1 MKSIRHS
8 LRLSLA
14 VVCWSGIGLWA
25 ANGFAE
31 DQWVKQVQP
40 LIESSCL
47 ACHSDASESGLDLS
61 TLGHDLSDPVV
72 FKNWEHV
79 FDRVQIGEMPPADE
93 TRPEAAILDA
103 ALAAL
108 ESSLRNASQN
118 HQQEFG
124 RVPTRRLTPLEFE
137 YSLHDLFGIHGS
149 FAKYLPPENRSSS
162 FDTVARQQGMS
173 AVHLQGFLKAADVAM
188 DEAIQL
194 GPRPNLEPV
203 EMKYQTNPYTTM
215 WFERPIRNGGQT
227 VKLADGAWVSFDGK
241 PHVAQSN
248 NMGYRPKSPGLY
260 RITAEAYG
268 YQADTV
274 VSFQIYKGSDQ
285 QGGSELIGSF
295 DLPPGET
302 RQIELTH
309 FFTPAD
315 FFYPAPADHDCQADG
330 REIYRARGAKNYR
343 GEGLA
348 IKWLKIQGPLEAS
361 WPPASTRTFLQTQ
374 EFEEKRSSKG
384 FRYFN
389 PKYLKSDSD
398 QARDIISNLG
408 HQLFRRP
415 LQGGELDGLIGLA
428 VSELEA
434 GRPLHEAIQVP
445 LKTMISSPQFLYHAG
460 APGRLKGYALATRL
474 SYFLWK
480 SIPDKE
486 LFELAATG
494 MLQDKKV
501 LEKQVNR
508 MLDDKRSNRFIDDFL
523 NQWLGLGQIDA
534 TTPDDKLFPE
544 YDDNLRQAM
553 LGETRAFFRELIDKN
568 LSTDHLIDS
577 DFTFLNRRLAEHY
590 GMLAEGEEMVKVSLA
605 KNSVRGGLMTQ
616 ASILKVTANGAV
628 TSPVK
633 RGDFVLDKLLG
644 TPPSPPPPNIGSIEP
659 DTRGT
664 TTIRETLAAHRDVA
678 SCASCHR
685 TIDPPGFALEQFDPI
700 GGYRT
705 RYRSTG
711 KGERTKRQFRGR
723 AIDEYREGPE
733 VDAAGVTET
742 GVAFNGIREYKQILM
757 DQRSLVAKNLLTQL
771 VVYST
776 GAEIQFADRD
786 KIHKMTEDNCNE
798 SSGVR
803 DMIHAM
809 VQSDLFLN
817 K

>member
-118 HQQEFG
+118 HQKEFG
-124 RVPTRRLTPLEFE
+124 RVPTRRLSPLEFE

-203 EMKYQTNPYTTM
+203 EMKYQTHPYTTM

-227 VKLADGAWVSFDGK
+227 VKLADGAWVSFDVK

-330 REIYRARGAKNYR
+330 REIYGARGAKNYR

-348 IKWLKIQGPLEAS
+348 IKWLKIQGPLES
-361 WPPASTRTFLQTQ
+361 QWPPASTRTFLQTQ
-374 EFEEKRSSKG
+374 QYEEKRSSSG

-389 PKYLKSDSD
+389 PKYLKSEPD
-398 QARDIISNLG
+398 QVRDIISTLG

-415 LQGGELDGLIGLA
+415 LQEEELNRLVGLA
-428 VSELEA
+428 MSELKA
-434 GRPLHEAIQVP
+434 RRPLHEAIQVP
-445 LKTMISSPQFLYHAG
+445 FKTMISSPHFLYHAG
-460 APGRLKGYALATRL
+460 APGKLEGYALATRL

-480 SIPDKE
+480 SMPDDE
-486 LFELAATG
+486 LFELAAKG
-494 MLQDKKV
+494 MLQDEEV
-501 LEKQVNR
+501 LEGQVNR
-508 MLDDKRSNRFIDDFL
+508 MLGDKKSNRFIDDFL

-723 AIDEYREGPE
+723 PIDEYREGPE

>member
-1 MKSIRHS
+1 MIFFRRS
-8 LRLSLA
+8 LCWSLA
-14 VVCWSGIGLWA
+14 VVCWFGLGVVS
-25 ANGFAE
+25 GFAE

-47 ACHSDASESGLDLS
+47 ACHSDTDESELDLS
-61 TLGHDLSDPVV
+61 TLSYDLSDPEV
-72 FKNWEHV
+72 FRNWEHV
-79 FDRVQIGEMPPADE
+79 FDRVQTGEMPPATE
-93 TRPEAAILDA
+93 TRPEAAVLDA
-103 ALAAL
+103 ALTAL

-118 HQQEFG
+118 HQKEFG
-124 RVPTRRLTPLEFE
+124 RVSTRRLTPLEFE

-149 FAKYLPPENRSSS
+149 LAKYLPPENRSSS

-173 AVHLQGFLKAADVAM
+173 AVHLQGYLKAADIAM
-188 DEAIQL
+188 EEAIQL
-194 GPRPNLEPV
+194 GSQPNLKPV
-203 EMKYQTNPYTTM
+203 EMKYQTNPYATM
-215 WFERPIRNGGQT
+215 WFERPLRNGGQT
-227 VKLADGAWVSFDGK
+227 VKRVDGAWVSFDVR

-248 NMGYRPKSPGLY
+248 YMGYRPGKPGLY

-268 YQADTV
+268 YQAKTV

-295 DLPPGET
+295 DLPPGKT

-309 FFTPAD
+309 FFTPND
-315 FFYPAPADHDCQADG
+315 FFYPAPGDHDCQPDG
-330 REIYRARGAKNYR
+330 REIFANQGARNYR

-384 FRYFN
+384 FWYFN

-398 QARDIISNLG
+398 QSRDIISNLG
-408 HQLFRRP
+408 YQLFRRP
-415 LQGGELDGLIGLA
+415 LQGGELDGLVELA

-486 LFELAATG
+486 LFELAAVG

-523 NQWLGLGQIDA
+523 NQWLGLGEIDA
-534 TTPDDKLFPE
+534 TTPDEKLFPE

-553 LGETRAFFRELIDKN
+553 LAETRLFFRELVDKN
-568 LSTDHLIDS
+568 LSSDNLIDS
-577 DFTFLNRRLAEHY
+577 NFTFLNRRLAEHY
-590 GMLAEGEEMVKVSLA
+590 GLQLDGEQMVKVSLA
-605 KNSVRGGLMTQ
+605 DNSPRGGLMTQ
-616 ASILKVTANGAV
+616 ASVLKVTSNGVA

-633 RGDFVLDKLLG
+633 RGNFVLDKLLG
-644 TPPSPPPPNIGSIEP
+644 TPPSSPPPDIGSIEP

-664 TTIRETLAAHRDVA
+664 TTVRETLAAHRDVE

-685 TIDPPGFALEQFDPI
+685 KIDPPGFAMESFDPI
-700 GGYRT
+700 GGFRSH
-705 RYRSTG
+705 YRSTG
-711 KGERTKRQFRGR
+711 KGEKSQQKFRGR
-723 AIDEYREGPE
+723 PILEYREGPV
-733 VDAAGVTET
+733 VDSSGVTES
-742 GVAFNGIREYKQILM
+742 GEVFKGIRQYKQILAN
-757 DQRSLVAKNLLTQL
+757 QKTLVAKNLLTQL
-771 VVYST
+771 AVYST

-786 KIHKMTEDNCNE
+786 KITKMAKDNLKK
-798 SSGVR
+798 SGGVR
-803 DMIHAM
+803 DLMHAM
-809 VQSDLFLN
+809 IQSDLFLN